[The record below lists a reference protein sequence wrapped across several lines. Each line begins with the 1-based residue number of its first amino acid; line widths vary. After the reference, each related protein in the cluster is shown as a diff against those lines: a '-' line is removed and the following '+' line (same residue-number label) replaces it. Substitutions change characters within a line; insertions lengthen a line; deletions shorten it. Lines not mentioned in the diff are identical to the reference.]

1 MHLFLFFI
9 PYSFSSS
16 VKSASNVNES
26 HPLMSWPCEKVGSQ
40 ESLRFQES
48 SVGIPPLLLPLLP
61 LAWLPCR
68 STNSLAGFTY
78 LQFALYCHWHS
89 AVDQQGRGSS
99 YLPGGSE
106 SCFLLAERSWI
117 GVVSLLLLPFLF
129 KSTNESSWEVKREGN
144 FQAVGFWNSWV
155 KTQTVTGWW
164 FYFKTFFVLKF
175 STISVIR
182 KENGRLNC
190 VNFLYQI

>member
-1 MHLFLFFI
+1 MQTQIVFFPNNISTHVSLFFFLLFVLLFWCISSFFFI

-48 SVGIPPLLLPLLP
+48 SVGIPPLLLLPLLP
-61 LAWLPCR
+61 LACLPCR
-68 STNSLAGFTY
+68 STHSLAGFTY

-106 SCFLLAERSWI
+106 SCFLLAERS
-117 GVVSLLLLPFLF
+117 
-129 KSTNESSWEVKREGN
+129 
-144 FQAVGFWNSWV
+144 
-155 KTQTVTGWW
+155 
-164 FYFKTFFVLKF
+164 
-175 STISVIR
+175 
-182 KENGRLNC
+182 
-190 VNFLYQI
+190 